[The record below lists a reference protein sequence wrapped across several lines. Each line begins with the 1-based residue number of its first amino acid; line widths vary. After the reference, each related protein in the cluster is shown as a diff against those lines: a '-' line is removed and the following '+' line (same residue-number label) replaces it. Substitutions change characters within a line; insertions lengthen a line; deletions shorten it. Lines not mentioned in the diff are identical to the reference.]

1 MRGRAAPL
9 VALALGAVVVAGCL
23 APGPDPTPFSTTVP
37 TAPIGEADD
46 MVHAFLA
53 AWRIGSWGPMYQMIA
68 AADRERL
75 SLDEFAAPLRSF
87 DELTGVRQLR
97 WAVGPTIPTTLPP
110 QARPPDQPAPTTTPV
125 PTSGPSQDGSTSTSP
140 ATTAEPTPST
150 TPVPAD
156 TPLDGPVP
164 AVRIPVVLQ
173 FRTDLLGDVDL
184 KRDLVMV
191 QGATGWQ
198 VSWSPAVLFPELAE
212 GGALALTRQDAPR
225 GRIMAT
231 EGTVFAQTRED
242 GVRVYPQEWLAGQT
256 IGWVGEV
263 TEDELRTLG
272 REGYLAGDVRG
283 RGGIEAGADE
293 LLRGRPG
300 FTLAVVPPA
309 GDPLPVLQRAMV
321 PGSDV
326 VITIRPR
333 IQAAAEAA
341 IGGYAEAGTAVVD
354 PRSGDVWALAS
365 APLFNPNAM
374 TLGTTLGG
382 QGLGTPGTNT
392 RLNHATMGAYPTGSS
407 FKVFTLG
414 AALKSGV
421 AGPGTRM
428 TCHGTWTF
436 SGFTFRN
443 YLEHQLPGTV
453 NLLQAM
459 AFSCNTTYMPL
470 SIMVYDAD
478 QEALTGLVREFGFGQ
493 PTGIQHLAEED
504 GILPDRQYFEVTK
517 RWDGVLRPYG
527 PFDQIQLA
535 IGQGDLLATPLQ
547 MANAY
552 AAFGNGGVLW
562 VPRLVA
568 EVRSPGGTTQLRVEQ
583 IVAREISMTDAQLD
597 YVVESMKAV
606 VNLSYGTARSAFA
619 GFGVQVAG
627 KSGTAETGGPNPNAW
642 FPAFAPADDPG
653 ISIATVLV
661 RVPLATGGSD
671 AAPLVRRVMS
681 RYFADL

>member
-1 MRGRAAPL
+1 
-9 VALALGAVVVAGCL
+9 
-23 APGPDPTPFSTTVP
+23 
-37 TAPIGEADD
+37 
-46 MVHAFLA
+46 
-53 AWRIGSWGPMYQMIA
+53 
-68 AADRERL
+68 
-75 SLDEFAAPLRSF
+75 
-87 DELTGVRQLR
+87 
-97 WAVGPTIPTTLPP
+97 
-110 QARPPDQPAPTTTPV
+110 
-125 PTSGPSQDGSTSTSP
+125 
-140 ATTAEPTPST
+140 
-150 TPVPAD
+150 VPA
-156 TPLDGPVP
+156 L
-164 AVRIPVVLQ
+164 RIPVVLQ

-184 KRDLVMV
+184 KRDFTLV
-191 QGATGWQ
+191 QGAGGWR
-198 VSWSPAVLFPELAE
+198 VSWSPAVLFPELAD
-212 GGALALTRQDAPR
+212 GGTLAMTRQDAPR
-225 GRIMAT
+225 GRILAT
-231 EGTVFAQTRED
+231 DGTVFAQTRDD
-242 GVRVYPQEWLAGQT
+242 GVRVYPHEWLAGQT

-263 TEDELRTLG
+263 TEEELRTLG
-272 REGYLAGDVRG
+272 RQGYLAGDIKG

-300 FTLAVVPPA
+300 FTLAVVPPS
-309 GDPLPVLQRAMV
+309 GDPLPVIERAMV

-341 IGGYAEAGTAVVD
+341 IGGYAEAGTAVID

-382 QGLGTPGTNT
+382 LGLGTPGSHT
-392 RLNHATMGAYPTGSS
+392 RRNHATMGAYPTGSS

-414 AALKSGV
+414 AALKTGV

-428 TCHGTWTF
+428 TCNGTWTF

-443 YLEHQLPGTV
+443 YLDHRLPGLV

-478 QEALTGLVREFGFGQ
+478 QEALPDLVREFGFGQ
-493 PTGIQHLAEED
+493 LTGIQYVAEED
-504 GILPDRQYFEVTK
+504 GILPDQDYFEATE
-517 RWDGVLRPYG
+517 RWDGITRPYG

-552 AAFGNGGVLW
+552 AAWGNGGTLW

-568 EVRSPGGTTQLRVEQ
+568 EVRTPGGTTQLRVEPA
-583 IVAREISMTDAQLD
+583 VAREISLTDGQLD
-597 YVVESMKAV
+597 YVVESMQAV
-606 VNLSYGTARSAFA
+606 VNLPYGTARAAFA

-642 FPAFAPADDPG
+642 FPAIAPADDPG
-653 ISIATVLV
+653 ISVATVLV

-671 AAPLVRRVMS
+671 AAPLVRGVMA

>member
-1 MRGRAAPL
+1 VAA
-9 VALALGAVVVAGCL
+9 VALGAVLVVGCV
-23 APGPDPTPFSTTVP
+23 APGPQPTPVP
-37 TAPIGEADD
+37 TSVPGAPIGAADD
-46 MVHAFLA
+46 MVRAFLT
-53 AWRIGSWGPMYQMIA
+53 AWRIGGYGPMYQMIA

-87 DELTGVRQLR
+87 DELTGVRQLG

-110 QARPPDQPAPTTTPV
+110 QARPPDRPAVPTPTALPTT
-125 PTSGPSQDGSTSTSP
+125 GPSDAGSAISTP
-140 ATTAEPTPST
+140 ATTAEPTPSV

-191 QGATGWQ
+191 QGATGWR

-212 GGALALTRQDAPR
+212 GGTLALTRQDAPR
-225 GRIMAT
+225 GRILASN
-231 EGTVFAQTRED
+231 GAVFAQTRDD
-242 GVRVYPQEWLAGQT
+242 GIRVYPQEWLAGQT

-263 TEDELRTLG
+263 TEEELRTLG
-272 REGYLAGDVRG
+272 RQGYLAGDVKG

-300 FTLAVVPPA
+300 FTLAVVPPS
-309 GDPLPVLQRAMV
+309 GDSVPVVQRAMV

-326 VITIRPR
+326 VISIRPR

-341 IGGYAEAGTAVVD
+341 IGGYAEAGTAVID

-382 QGLGTPGTNT
+382 QGLGTPSANA

-414 AALKSGV
+414 AALRTGV

-428 TCHGTWTF
+428 PCRGTWTF

-443 YLEHQLPGTV
+443 YLEHQLPGNV

-470 SIMVYDAD
+470 SIMVYNAD
-478 QEALTGLVREFGFGQ
+478 TEALPDLVREFGFGQ
-493 PTGIQHLAEED
+493 LSGMQYLAEED
-504 GILPDRQYFEVTK
+504 GILPDPRYFEVNK
-517 RWDGVLRPYG
+517 RWNGVYSPYG
-527 PFDQIQLA
+527 PFDQIQLS

-552 AAFGNGGVLW
+552 AAFGNGGTLW
-562 VPRLVA
+562 VPRLVVEA
-568 EVRSPGGTTQLRVEQ
+568 RSPGGTTTLRVEPA
-583 IVAREISMTDAQLD
+583 VAREISLTDAQLD

-606 VNLSYGTARSAFA
+606 VNLSYGTARGAFA

-627 KSGTAETGGPNPNAW
+627 KSGTAETGGPHPNAW
-642 FPAFAPADDPG
+642 FPAIAPADDPG
-653 ISIATVLV
+653 ISVATVLV

>member
-1 MRGRAAPL
+1 MRGRARSLAA
-9 VALALGAVVVAGCL
+9 VAVGAAFAAGCL
-23 APGPDPTPFSTTVP
+23 APGPQPTPYPTPVP
-37 TAPIGEADD
+37 TPPIAAADD
-46 MVHAFLA
+46 MVRAFLA
-53 AWRIGSWGPMYQMIA
+53 AWRIGGYGPMYQMIA

-75 SLDEFAAPLRSF
+75 SFDEFAGLLRSF
-87 DELTGVRQLR
+87 DQLTGVRQLG
-97 WAVGPTIPTTLPP
+97 WAVGPTIPTTIAP
-110 QARPPDQPAPTTTPV
+110 QPRPPDQPAPTPTPV
-125 PTSGPSQDGSTSTSP
+125 ATSGPSGAGLPSSTSSG
-140 ATTAEPTPST
+140 AAEATPSV

-164 AVRIPVVLQ
+164 ALRIPIVLQ

-184 KRDLVMV
+184 KRDLTLV

-198 VSWSPAVLFPELAE
+198 VGWSPAILFPELAD
-212 GGALALTRQDAPR
+212 GGTLALTRQHAPR

-231 EGTVFAQTRED
+231 DGTVFAQTLDD
-242 GVRVYPQEWLAGQT
+242 GMRVYPQEWLAGQT

-263 TEDELRTLG
+263 TDEELRTLG
-272 REGYLAGDVRG
+272 RQGYLAGDAVG
-283 RGGIEAGADE
+283 RGGIEAGADA

-300 FTLAVVPPA
+300 FTLAVVPPS
-309 GDPLPVLQRAMV
+309 GDPLPVLQQAMV

-326 VITIRPR
+326 VISIRPR

-341 IGGYAEAGTAVVD
+341 IGGYAEAGTAVID

-382 QGLGTPGTNT
+382 LGLGTPGTNT

-414 AALKSGV
+414 AALKTGV

-436 SGFTFRN
+436 GGFTFRN

-504 GILPDRQYFEVTK
+504 GILPDRQYFEVNK
-517 RWDGVLRPYG
+517 RWDGVFRPYG

-552 AAFGNGGVLW
+552 AAWGNGGTLW
-562 VPRLVA
+562 VPRLVV
-568 EVRSPGGTTQLRVEQ
+568 EVRSPGGTTQLRVEPT
-583 IVAREISMTDAQLD
+583 VAREISLTDAQLD

-606 VNLSYGTARSAFA
+606 VNLSYGTARAAFA

-653 ISIATVLV
+653 ISVSTVLV

-681 RYFADL
+681 RYFADQ

>member
-1 MRGRAAPL
+1 MRGRARS
-9 VALALGAVVVAGCL
+9 LAAIVLGAVLAAGCS
-23 APGPDPTPFSTTVP
+23 APGPEPTPYPTPVP
-37 TAPIGEADD
+37 TAPIGAADD
-46 MVHAFLA
+46 TVRAFLA
-53 AWRIGSWGPMYQMIA
+53 AWRIGSHEPMYQMVA
-68 AADRERL
+68 AADRERF
-75 SLDEFAAPLRSF
+75 SFDAFAGLLASF
-87 DELTGVRQLR
+87 DELTGRRQLR
-97 WAVGPTIPTTLPP
+97 WSVGPTIPTTLPP
-110 QARPPDQPAPTTTPV
+110 QPRPPDQPAPTIPL
-125 PTSGPSQDGSTSTSP
+125 PTASPSGGAASSPP
-140 ATTAEPTPST
+140 ATAAEATPSA

-164 AVRIPVVLQ
+164 GLRIPVVLH

-184 KRDLVMV
+184 KRDFIVV
-191 QGATGWQ
+191 QGAGGWQ
-198 VSWSPAVLFPELAE
+198 VSWSPAVLFPELAD
-212 GGALALTRQDAPR
+212 GGTLAMTRQDSPR
-225 GRIMAT
+225 GRIVAT
-231 EGTVFAQTRED
+231 NGTVFAQTRDD

-256 IGWVGEV
+256 IGWISEV
-263 TEDELRTLG
+263 TEDELLTLG
-272 REGYLAGDVRG
+272 REGYLAGDVKG
-283 RGGIEAGADE
+283 RGGIEAGADA
-293 LLRGRPG
+293 LLRGQPG
-300 FTLAVVPPA
+300 FTLAVAAPS
-309 GDPLPVLQRAMV
+309 GDPVPVLQRAMV

-326 VITIRPR
+326 VISIRPR
-333 IQAAAEAA
+333 VQAAAEAA
-341 IGGYAEAGTAVVD
+341 IGGYAEAGTAVID

-382 QGLGTPGTNT
+382 QALGTPSTGA

-414 AALKSGV
+414 AALKTGV

-428 TCHGTWTF
+428 TCPGTWTF

-470 SIMVYDAD
+470 SVMVYHAD
-478 QEALTGLVREFGFGQ
+478 PEALTGLVREFGFGQ
-493 PTGIQHLAEED
+493 LTGIQHLAEED
-504 GILPDRQYFEVTK
+504 GILPDRRYFEVTK
-517 RWDGVLRPYG
+517 RWHGAYSPYG

-552 AAFGNGGVLW
+552 AAIGNGGTLW
-562 VPRLVA
+562 VPRLVVEA
-568 EVRSPGGTTQLRVEQ
+568 RSPGGTTTLRVDSR
-583 IVAREISMTDAQLD
+583 VAREISLTDAQLD

-606 VNLSYGTARSAFA
+606 VNLPYGTARASFA

-642 FPAFAPADDPG
+642 FPAIAPADDPG
-653 ISIATVLV
+653 ISVATVLV

>member
-1 MRGRAAPL
+1 M
-9 VALALGAVVVAGCL
+9 VVGAVLAAGCL
-23 APGPDPTPFSTTVP
+23 APGPDPTPYPTPVP
-37 TAPIGEADD
+37 TAPIGAADD
-46 MVHAFLA
+46 TVRAFLA
-53 AWRIGSWGPMYQMIA
+53 AWRIKSYEPMYQMLA
-68 AADRERL
+68 AADRERF
-75 SLDEFAAPLRSF
+75 SFDEFAGLLASF
-87 DELTGVRQLR
+87 DELTGRRQLR
-97 WAVGPTIPTTLPP
+97 SAVGPTIPTMLPP
-110 QARPPDQPAPTTTPV
+110 QARPPDQPAPTPTPL
-125 PTSGPSQDGSTSTSP
+125 PTAGPSGEAASSPP
-140 ATTAEPTPST
+140 ATAAEPTPT
-150 TPVPAD
+150 ATPAPAD

-164 AVRIPVVLQ
+164 ALRIPVVLR

-184 KRDLVMV
+184 KRDFVMV

-198 VSWSPAVLFPELAE
+198 VSWSPAVLFPELSD
-212 GGALALTRQDAPR
+212 GGTLALTRQDSPR
-225 GRIMAT
+225 GRIVAT
-231 EGTVFAQTRED
+231 DGTVFAQTRDD
-242 GVRVYPQEWLAGQT
+242 GVRIYPQEWLAGQT

-263 TEDELRTLG
+263 TEAELQTLG
-272 REGYLAGDVRG
+272 RQGYLAGDVKG

-300 FTLAVVPPA
+300 FTLAVVAPS
-309 GDPLPVLQRAMV
+309 GDPVPVLERAVV

-326 VITIRPR
+326 VISIRPR

-341 IGGYAEAGTAVVD
+341 IGGYAEAGTAVID

-382 QGLGTPGTNT
+382 RGLGTPSTSA

-414 AALKSGV
+414 AALKTGV

-493 PTGIQHLAEED
+493 LTGIQHLAEEE
-504 GILPDRQYFEVTK
+504 GILPDRQYFELNK
-517 RWDGVLRPYG
+517 RWDGVYRRYG

-552 AAFGNGGVLW
+552 AAIGNGGTLW
-562 VPRLVA
+562 VPRLVVEA
-568 EVRSPGGTTQLRVEQ
+568 RQPGGGNPLA
-583 IVAREISMTDAQLD
+583 IVPTPARDISLADAQLD

-606 VNLSYGTARSAFA
+606 INLPYGTAHGPFA

-642 FPAFAPADDPG
+642 FPAIAPADDPG
-653 ISIATVLV
+653 ISVATVLV

-671 AAPLVRRVMS
+671 AAPLVRRVMA

>member
-1 MRGRAAPL
+1 MRGRAGTLAAM
-9 VALALGAVVVAGCL
+9 ALAALVAGCVT
-23 APGPDPTPFSTTVP
+23 PGPQPTPYPTPVP
-37 TAPIGEADD
+37 TAPIGAADD
-46 MVHAFLA
+46 TVRAFLA
-53 AWRIGSWGPMYQMIA
+53 AWRLGSHEQMYEMIA

-75 SLDEFAAPLRSF
+75 SFDEFAGLLASF
-87 DELTGVRQLR
+87 DELAGVRQVQ
-97 WAVGPTIPTTLPP
+97 WAVGPTIPTAIPP
-110 QARPPDQPAPTTTPV
+110 QARPPDQPAPTPTPI
-125 PTSGPSQDGSTSTSP
+125 PTAGPSGERPPSSTP
-140 ATTAEPTPST
+140 DTTAEPTPIS

-164 AVRIPVVLQ
+164 ALRIPVVLQ
-173 FRTDLLGDVDL
+173 FGTDLLGDVDL
-184 KRDLVMV
+184 KRDLTLV
-191 QGATGWQ
+191 QGAAGWQ
-198 VSWSPAVLFPELAE
+198 VSWSPAVLFPELSD
-212 GGALALTRQDAPR
+212 GGTLALTRQDAPR
-225 GRIMAT
+225 GRILAT
-231 EGTVFAQTRED
+231 NGAVFAQTRDD
-242 GVRVYPQEWLAGQT
+242 GIRVYPQEWLGGQT
-256 IGWVGEV
+256 IGWVSEV
-263 TEDELRTLG
+263 TEEELRTL
-272 REGYLAGDVRG
+272 RRQGYLAGDVTG

-300 FTLAVVPPA
+300 FTLAVVPPS
-309 GDPLPVLQRAMV
+309 GDPVPVLQRAMV

-326 VITIRPR
+326 VISIRPR

-341 IGGYAEAGTAVVD
+341 IGGYAEAGTAVID

-365 APLFNPNAM
+365 APPFNPNSM

-382 QGLGTPGTNT
+382 QGLGTPSANA

-407 FKVFTLG
+407 FKVFTLA
-414 AALKSGV
+414 AALKTGV
-421 AGPGTRM
+421 AGPGTLMPCR
-428 TCHGTWTF
+428 GTWTF

-443 YLEHQLPGTV
+443 YLEHQLPGNV

-478 QEALTGLVREFGFGQ
+478 TEALPDLVREFGFGQ
-493 PTGIQHLAEED
+493 PSGMPYLAEED
-504 GILPDRQYFEVTK
+504 GILPDRRYFEVNQ
-517 RWDGVLRPYG
+517 RWNGAYSPYG

-552 AAFGNGGVLW
+552 AAFGNGGTLW
-562 VPRLVA
+562 VPRLVVEA
-568 EVRSPGGTTQLRVEQ
+568 RSPGGTTTLRVEPA
-583 IVAREISMTDAQLD
+583 VAREISLTDAQLD

-642 FPAFAPADDPG
+642 FPAIAPADDPG